1 MDDTILDR
9 ARSGDGD
16 AFEDLIAPYRRELL
30 VHCYRSLGSIH
41 DAEDVLQEVLV
52 SAWSALG
59 RFDGRSMRA
68 WLYRIAT
75 NRCLNHLRD
84 DARRPPA
91 ASRPTTSSMA
101 SGIVAADDPWWLE
114 PYPDELLEAVE
125 QGPEA
130 RYDAR
135 ESIALSFIAGLQHLP
150 AQQRAVLVLR
160 DVLGFPASEVA
171 DILGTTA
178 TSVNSTLIRA
188 RGGFRP
194 ERTPELVPRPRSPQ
208 EAAVVDRFVDA
219 FQRGDLHSVLEL
231 LSDDARLS
239 MPPEPIQCNGPQA
252 IARLPALARVLG
264 ATPSAAP
271 DPCQQPTG
279 LRLLPADSGCLV
291 VPGERPD
298 RAHHRQRSHLHDHP
312 LRWSRHRRSIRLATH
327 PRQHL
332 MPRLPT
338 LCSVFSRHLGDMPA
352 GPELGSVRHSR
363 RAYRS
368 GRHQSR

>member
-1 MDDTILDR
+1 MSADERNTNAMDESILDR

-52 SAWSALG
+52 SAWRALD
-59 RFDGRSMRA
+59 RFDGRSLRA

-84 DARRPPA
+84 EARRPQPGN
-91 ASRPTTSSMA
+91 RPGTSV
-101 SGIVAADDPWWLE
+101 GIGAADDPWWLE
-114 PYPDELLEAVE
+114 PYPDELLEAIE

-135 ESIALSFIAGLQHLP
+135 ESIALSFVAGLQHLP
-150 AQQRAVLVLR
+150 AQQCAVLVLR

-188 RGGFRP
+188 RAGFRP
-194 ERTPELVPRPRSPQ
+194 ERTPELVPRPRSAQ

-219 FQRGDLHSVLEL
+219 FQSGDLHSVLDL

-252 IARLPALARVLG
+252 VVDYLRWRGFWGPDLRLIPTRANNQPAFGYYLPAPGGTPARANGLIVLTICDEHISTITRFG
-264 ATPSAAP
+264 GP
-271 DPCQQPTG
+271 DIVARFG
-279 LRLLPADSGCLV
+279 L
-291 VPGERPD
+291 
-298 RAHHRQRSHLHDHP
+298 P
-312 LRWSRHRRSIRLATH
+312 L
-327 PRQHL
+327 
-332 MPRLPT
+332 T
-338 LCSVFSRHLGDMPA
+338 LGNT
-352 GPELGSVRHSR
+352 
-363 RAYRS
+363 
-368 GRHQSR
+368 

>member
-1 MDDTILDR
+1 MDETILDR
-9 ARSGDGD
+9 ARAGDGD
-16 AFEDLIAPYRRELL
+16 AFEALIAPYRRELL

-52 SAWSALG
+52 SAWRALD
-59 RFDGRSMRA
+59 RFDGRSLRA

-84 DARRPPA
+84 DARRPQA
-91 ASRPTTSSMA
+91 ANRPSMSSIA
-101 SGIVAADDPWWLE
+101 SGISAADDPWWLE

-135 ESIALSFIAGLQHLP
+135 ESIALSFIAGLQQLP

-160 DVLGFPASEVA
+160 DVLGFAAAEVA
-171 DILGTTA
+171 DILGTTS

-194 ERTPELVPRPRSPQ
+194 ERTPELVPRPRSA
-208 EAAVVDRFVDA
+208 EESAVVDRFVDA

-231 LSDDARLS
+231 LSEDARLS

-252 IARLPALARVLG
+252 VADYLRWRGFWGPDLQLLPTRANSQPAFGYYL
-264 ATPSAAP
+264 P
-271 DPCQQPTG
+271 DPTVS
-279 LRLLPADSGCLV
+279 AS
-291 VPGERPD
+291 
-298 RAHHRQRSHLHDHP
+298 RAHGLMVLTICDDHITTITRFGGADIVARFGLP
-312 LRWSRHRRSIRLATH
+312 LTLANT
-327 PRQHL
+327 
-332 MPRLPT
+332 
-338 LCSVFSRHLGDMPA
+338 
-352 GPELGSVRHSR
+352 
-363 RAYRS
+363 
-368 GRHQSR
+368 